1 MKIKIILNPYAN
13 RWNGQKKIPVIKK
26 AFDDVGLEPDLF
38 VLPAAGLGSLAA
50 KRAAEEDY
58 DVILAAGGDGTVNEV
73 LNGLID
79 FAGEGP
85 TKPLGVLPIGTG
97 NDFNDM
103 SGLPRD
109 LFESAKLIAKGKT
122 RQVDAGQLTM
132 DGRKHFF
139 GNNCALAMEPMVTI
153 ENISI
158 KRISGNI
165 RYIVALFKAL
175 RKLKAWHFSFSWNGG
190 SYEGPIIL
198 LSVCNSP
205 RTGGIFPM
213 SPGAQMDDGL
223 FDVVWA
229 PELPFRTVLL
239 VLSKLFRGTHLQHPA
254 VSMRQTELLEVRSRP
269 GTPVHADGEVISSSA
284 SHLRFEVLPNKITV
298 ITS

>member
-13 RWNGQKKIPVIKK
+13 RWNGQKKIPVIKS
-26 AFDDVGLEPDLF
+26 AFKDAGLEPDF
-38 VLPAAGLGSLAA
+38 YILPAAGLGALAA
-50 KRAAEEDY
+50 KKAAKEDY
-58 DVILAAGGDGTVNEV
+58 DVIVAAGGDGTVNEV
-73 LNGLID
+73 VNGLLE

-103 SGLPRD
+103 GGLPRD
-109 LFESAKLIAKGKT
+109 LFESVKLVAEGKT
-122 RQVDAGQLTM
+122 KQVDAGQITM
-132 DGRKHFF
+132 DGRRHYF

-153 ENISI
+153 ENIYI
-158 KRISGNI
+158 KRLSGNI
-165 RYIVALFKAL
+165 RYIVALLKAL
-175 RKLKAWHFSFSWNGG
+175 RKLKAWNFSFSWNGG
-190 SYEGPIIL
+190 SFEGPVIL

-213 SPGAQMDDGL
+213 SPGALMDDGL

-229 PELPFRTVLL
+229 ADLPFRTVLL
-239 VLSKLFRGTHLQHPA
+239 LLPKLIRGTHIQHPA
-254 VSMRQTELLEVRSRP
+254 VTLRQTDFLEVRSSP

-284 SHLRFEVLPNKITV
+284 SHLRFEVLPEKITV
-298 ITS
+298 ITR